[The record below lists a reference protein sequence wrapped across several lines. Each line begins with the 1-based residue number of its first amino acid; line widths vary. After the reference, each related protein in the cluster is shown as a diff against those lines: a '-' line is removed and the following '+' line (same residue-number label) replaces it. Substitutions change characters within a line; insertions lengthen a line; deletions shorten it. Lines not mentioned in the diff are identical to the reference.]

1 MPGGSSSAVE
11 WYSLLD
17 PVAPPTDI
25 PPRPDDPRLGEV
37 VEFWN
42 GRPGPLRPGRA
53 VIVGFPQEE
62 GMRRNFGRAGAAE
75 GPNVIRAALWRL
87 VPGEPNIGFD
97 LRDAPPLDAGNVRC
111 TGSLEDAQAALGQV
125 ITELLKRRTVPIVLG
140 GGHETAYG
148 HYLGYVGAGLEDVAV
163 VNIDAHLDVRPLMGG
178 KGHSGSPFRQML
190 EHPVRPLPGSNYV
203 CLGVQPHATARA
215 HWQYVKEQGGRME
228 TAQGIVENDGL
239 PEVLRVHLKHRQ
251 DRDQR
256 IYLSIDADAFEE
268 SDVPGVSAPN
278 ADGLAGWTAYEAA
291 RMAGQHRVVSSME
304 LVEIIPRLDH
314 DGRSARWAALVVWN
328 FLVGLTLRHS

>member
-11 WYSLLD
+11 WFSLLE

-25 PPRPDDPRLGEV
+25 PIRADDPRLGEI
-37 VEFWN
+37 VEFWD
-42 GRPGPLRPGRA
+42 GDAAALLPGRA

-62 GMRRNFGRAGAAE
+62 GMRRNHGRAGAAE
-75 GPNVIRAALWRL
+75 APNAIRSALWRL
-87 VPGEPNIGFD
+87 VPGEPNRDLD
-97 LRDAPPLDAGNVRC
+97 LRDSPPLDIGNVRC
-111 TGSLEDAQAALGQV
+111 TGSLEEAQAALGQV
-125 ITELLKRRTVPIVLG
+125 IAALLKRRAVPVVLG

-163 VNIDAHLDVRPLMGG
+163 INIDAHLDVRPLVEGR
-178 KGHSGSPFRQML
+178 GHSGSPFRQML
-190 EHPVRPLPGSNYV
+190 EHPVRPLPGSHYV

-215 HWQYVKEQGGRME
+215 HWQYVKDQGGRIE
-228 TAQGIVENDGL
+228 TAYLVVENDGL
-239 PEVLRVHLKHRQ
+239 PEVLRTHFKDRQ
-251 DRDQR
+251 ARDQR
-256 IYLSIDADAFEE
+256 IFLSIDADAFEE

-278 ADGLAGWTAYEAA
+278 ADGLPGWTAYEGA
-291 RMAGQHRVVSSME
+291 RLAGQHRVVSSLE

-328 FLVGLTLRHS
+328 FLTGLAMRNR